1 MSYIDLVLII
11 CLAVAVFILGAAI
24 LWAFVDIKRDTADG
38 RDRRS
43 SIKAKSSKKA
53 VKPRNR

>member
-1 MSYIDLVLII
+1 MSYIDLVLIM

-24 LWAFVDIKRDTADG
+24 FWAFVDIKRDTADS
-38 RDRRS
+38 RDRRPL
-43 SIKAKSSKKA
+43 IKAKSSKKA

>member
-1 MSYIDLVLII
+1 MSYIDLVLIV
-11 CLAVAVFILGAAI
+11 CLAIAVLILGAAI

-38 RDRRS
+38 RDRRYI
-43 SIKAKSSKKA
+43 IKAKSSKKA